1 MTDTIPNNIGIAFEF
16 ARSIVDD
23 PTILDEIPD
32 GATLVLVPDSDPKT
46 INTNLELARAALER
60 GEDVYLRH
68 VHHASRNREPSL
80 V

>member
-1 MTDTIPNNIGIAFEF
+1 MTEITANNVGVAFDF

-32 GATLVLVPDSDPKT
+32 GATLVLIPDNDPEAMNK
-46 INTNLELARAALER
+46 NLEFARAALER

-68 VHHASRNREPSL
+68 TRHPSRERESSR